1 MCKFCRTAAD
11 LLCPSARVALLSR
24 VTTTGTPMTTN
35 DLQDLLREK
44 GGHSPLQKLIRHTAN
59 QRAWT
64 DQVRAAVSDNLKNQ
78 LEVSDV
84 RGTKLIINCRSAGV
98 ATKLRFAQQDLLERL
113 QSLSAFN
120 QVDEI
125 VFKVLG

>member
-1 MCKFCRTAAD
+1 
-11 LLCPSARVALLSR
+11 
-24 VTTTGTPMTTN
+24 MTTN

-64 DQVRAAVSDNLKNQ
+64 DQVRAAISDNLKNQ
-78 LEVSDV
+78 VEVSDV
-84 RGTKLIINCRSAGV
+84 RGTKLIINCRSAVV
-98 ATKLRFAQQDLLERL
+98 ATKLRFAQQDLLEKL
-113 QSLSAFN
+113 QPLSAFN

-125 VFKVLG
+125 VFKVFG

>member
-1 MCKFCRTAAD
+1 
-11 LLCPSARVALLSR
+11 
-24 VTTTGTPMTTN
+24 MTTN

-64 DQVRAAVSDNLKNQ
+64 DQVRAAISDNLKNQ
-78 LEVSDV
+78 VEVSDV

-98 ATKLRFAQQDLLERL
+98 ATKLRFAQQDLLEKL
-113 QSLSAFN
+113 QPLSAFKR
-120 QVDEI
+120 VDEI